1 MTESTRLYDAYDR
14 PVNLAAL
21 RREHAAPQ
29 VAGVRTVSQDTVAS
43 GLTPKRLAALIR
55 RADDAD
61 HHDYL
66 TLAEEIEE
74 RDGHYRSVLA
84 NAQRRQRAPP
94 RATPVPPRSAHR
106 RARRAAPWGARRTP

>member
-1 MTESTRLYDAYDR
+1 MAESPRILDAHGR

-29 VAGVRTVSQDTVAS
+29 VAGVRTVWAETVAS
-43 GLTPKRLAALIR
+43 GLTPQRLATLMQ
-55 RADDAD
+55 RAAEGD

-74 RDGHYRSVLA
+74 RDGHYRSVLGTRKLA
-84 NAQRRQRAPP
+84 VAGREYPRRIL
-94 RATPVPPRSAHR
+94 
-106 RARRAAPWGARRTP
+106 G